1 MCCFF
6 LLQLGK
12 GVRAV
17 KAVSTR
23 LSLRE
28 ARTSS
33 SPPANGVSW
42 WNTVYD
48 MISLWLTLETTGTY
62 TRYSGYDRDYRLK
75 MCSADVRT
83 SPPLKKEKKK
93 ECPYLTSECEKVSRV
108 FRDNSTYIYNR
119 CRIFGL
125 SSITIDWLLLLNM
138 KHGESNTDWFS
149 GWGGNKAKT
158 FTQ

>member
-1 MCCFF
+1 MCCCFF

-83 SPPLKKEKKK
+83 SPPLKKEKKRNV
-93 ECPYLTSECEKVSRV
+93 L
-108 FRDNSTYIYNR
+108 I
-119 CRIFGL
+119 
-125 SSITIDWLLLLNM
+125 
-138 KHGESNTDWFS
+138 
-149 GWGGNKAKT
+149 
-158 FTQ
+158 